1 LPWRFLPGA
10 NGTTFVNGTAFAL
23 YGIAR
28 VGAVPRVRPFKAD
41 MGVYPDRADT
51 EVCPYCL
58 VDALPAALLRLPF
71 CPNFFVALKPA

>member
-28 VGAVPRVRPFKAD
+28 VGADPHVRPLKA
-41 MGVYPDRADT
+41 VT